1 MIHSQRNI
9 ESQVESMQQ
18 EALRYCAQGLT
29 DKDHAKRDT
38 FCEDSSRI
46 VRDWLVCLKGYLRV
60 NDSFEVRTNFT
71 LIIKELGLY

>member
-46 VRDWLVCLKGYLRV
+46 VRD
-60 NDSFEVRTNFT
+60 
-71 LIIKELGLY
+71 